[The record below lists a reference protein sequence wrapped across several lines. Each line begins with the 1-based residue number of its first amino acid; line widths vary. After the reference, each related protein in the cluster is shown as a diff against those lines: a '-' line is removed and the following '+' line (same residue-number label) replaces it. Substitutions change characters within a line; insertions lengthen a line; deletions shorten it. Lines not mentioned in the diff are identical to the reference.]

1 MQHIA
6 SPRTAMRRRRMND
19 LFYPPRTHRDDQLR
33 SPKRPV
39 ATSDVD
45 SETLLGSTAHR
56 HRVSDVFHHP
66 EPAHGPRALRETGT
80 LLRTPQRRMS
90 ELFYHSPSLARDD
103 SLQPDATK
111 SREPAPDT
119 KRQRRISEL
128 FYSPPTRIQ
137 SKREQCH
144 EWPQS
149 LTKSAPLPLR
159 DSGLTT
165 SGTQNSRHDGGQS
178 RMRQAEQKDLTER
191 LERLNSLSAVIEC
204 RLQEQ
209 KERKLQEQK
218 EHKLQEQEA
227 RKTLRLLCSITSE
240 AMHRDKMI

>member
-1 MQHIA
+1 
-6 SPRTAMRRRRMND
+6 
-19 LFYPPRTHRDDQLR
+19 
-33 SPKRPV
+33 
-39 ATSDVD
+39 
-45 SETLLGSTAHR
+45 
-56 HRVSDVFHHP
+56 
-66 EPAHGPRALRETGT
+66 
-80 LLRTPQRRMS
+80 MS
-90 ELFYHSPSLARDD
+90 ELFYHPPSLARDD
-103 SLQPDATK
+103 SLQSDATK
-111 SREPAPDT
+111 SREPASDT
-119 KRQRRISEL
+119 KPQRRMSEL

-137 SKREQCH
+137 SKHEQCR
-144 EWPQS
+144 EWPPS